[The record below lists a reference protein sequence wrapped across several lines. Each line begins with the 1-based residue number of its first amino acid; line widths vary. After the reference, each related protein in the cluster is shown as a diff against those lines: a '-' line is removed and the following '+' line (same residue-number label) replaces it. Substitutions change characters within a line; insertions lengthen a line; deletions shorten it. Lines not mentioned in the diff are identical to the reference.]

1 MKNLRENGAQS
12 SSQQRDISTADHNF
26 YKNSLSQFG
35 SGTQIWTSLYS
46 LNADLHE
53 IVFFFYLLL
62 TGRFC
67 RARDFQWAPHPLH
80 KK

>member
-53 IVFFFYLLL
+53 IVFFFLSVANWTLLQS
-62 TGRFC
+62 
-67 RARDFQWAPHPLH
+67 RDFQWAPHPLQ